1 MHYQSTI
8 SAFLSD
14 QSLFLSNSALLLE
27 LIILKLMFSVQQ
39 EFNQIS
45 NSQAPIW
52 KSGPCSKCW
61 VLSSWPTILPFT
73 FDVLMKLLRIPSIA
87 MHIFQHKWSYCI
99 TSDFL
104 NCNPLGW
111 HCRLKL
117 NAKVQLHVQFKIFKI
132 HRCRIRGLG
141 QRSNLPN
148 ISEKQ
153 SGLEFRSSW
162 VPILYQFL

>member
-1 MHYQSTI
+1 
-8 SAFLSD
+8 
-14 QSLFLSNSALLLE
+14 
-27 LIILKLMFSVQQ
+27 MFSVQQ
-39 EFNQIS
+39 FNQIS
-45 NSQAPIW
+45 INQAPIW
-52 KSGPCSKCW
+52 KSGPCPKFW
-61 VLSSWPTILPFT
+61 VLSSQPTILPYT
-73 FDVLMKLLRIPSIA
+73 FYVLMKLLRIPSIP
-87 MHIFQHKWSYCI
+87 MHTFQHKWSYCV

-104 NCNPLGW
+104 NYNPLGW

-117 NAKVQLHVQFKIFKI
+117 KAKVQFHVQFKIFKI

-162 VPILYQFL
+162 VPVLQ